1 MGKTKIIELTDEQRT
16 ALENGYRTGKSHAL
30 RSRCQMVLLKS
41 EKRTAAE
48 ITEILGGCE
57 VVVNNWVKRFE
68 AIGIKG
74 LETRPAVNFDNA
86 TKLLTF
92 AEPINYIGAVT
103 YGDAVI
109 GGQASDLRTANSFI
123 PEFEVA
129 LQKENKRLSVENF
142 SYANVIQKT

>member
-1 MGKTKIIELTDEQRT
+1 MLSDGF
-16 ALENGYRTGKSHAL
+16 
-30 RSRCQMVLLKS
+30 VKS
-41 EKRTAAE
+41 EKSTAAE

>member
-68 AIGIKG
+68 TEGIGG
-74 LETRPAVNFDNA
+74 LETRPGRGRKAILERTDLAAVRA
-86 TKLLTF
+86 
-92 AEPINYIGAVT
+92 AVT
-103 YGDAVI
+103 DNRQRI
-109 GGQASDLRTANSFI
+109 GQARLKLERDLSKQFSTTTLKRFLKKTIAASN
-123 PEFEVA
+123 A
-129 LQKENKRLSVENF
+129 LEDD
-142 SYANVIQKT
+142 

>member
-68 AIGIKG
+68 AAGIG
-74 LETRPAVNFDNA
+74 V
-86 TKLLTF
+86 
-92 AEPINYIGAVT
+92 
-103 YGDAVI
+103 
-109 GGQASDLRTANSFI
+109 
-123 PEFEVA
+123 
-129 LQKENKRLSVENF
+129 
-142 SYANVIQKT
+142 